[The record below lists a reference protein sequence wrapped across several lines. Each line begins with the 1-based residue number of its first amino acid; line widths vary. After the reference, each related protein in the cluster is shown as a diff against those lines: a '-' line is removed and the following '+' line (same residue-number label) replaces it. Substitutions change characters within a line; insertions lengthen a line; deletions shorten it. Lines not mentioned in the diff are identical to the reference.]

1 LFFEVGMLT
10 LERSKV
16 LTTSTKHKSSKHKA
30 QSTKPPVHSAN
41 RQQPASLQEYSIPRE
56 RMVARLREHYGI
68 QSKAVLEA
76 MRNVPRHFFVPEA
89 LRGRAYG
96 DHALPISAN
105 QTISQPF
112 IVARMTELLE
122 LAGEGRVLEIGAGS
136 GYQTAVLS
144 KVAAQVYAIERIADL
159 AREAQTRIRQLEI
172 YNATVKCFDGTLG
185 WAANA
190 PYDGILVAAGGP
202 TIPEPL
208 INQLKLG
215 GRLIVPVGESR
226 DAQRLIRV
234 IKTEQGRKI
243 EDHGACAFV
252 PLIGQHGWAEK

>member
-1 LFFEVGMLT
+1 
-10 LERSKV
+10 
-16 LTTSTKHKSSKHKA
+16 
-30 QSTKPPVHSAN
+30 
-41 RQQPASLQEYSIPRE
+41 
-56 RMVARLREHYGI
+56 MVARLREHYRI
-68 QSKAVLEA
+68 RDESVLDA
-76 MRNVPRHFFVPEA
+76 MRWTPRHFFVPEA
-89 LRGRAYG
+89 LQGRAYG

-122 LAGEGRVLEIGAGS
+122 LDANSRVLEIGAGS

-144 KVAAQVYAIERIADL
+144 KVAAQVYSIERIGDL
-159 AREAQTRIRQLEI
+159 AREAQSRIRHLEI

-185 WAANA
+185 WAAHA

-208 INQLKLG
+208 VNQLKLG
-215 GRLIVPVGESR
+215 GRLVVPVGDSRES
-226 DAQRLIRV
+226 QRLVRV
-234 IKTEQGRKI
+234 IKGQSGYQQ

-252 PLIGQHGWAEK
+252 PLIGQHGWST